1 MATNRQIPNCKVGLQ
16 HNIGL
21 GGAAVV
27 GIYRLGFPEKFKPF
41 PKDKANPAIDS
52 DTLKLHTPAPA
63 AGGAAG
69 GADLKSAKV
78 FDGLKAKI
86 AADPTLVSKVN
97 AVYKFDVKGPNGGIT
112 SWIVDLKNGSGSVTQ
127 VSNTSDNNNT
137 YIVLWLV
144 WREKGIEN
152 QWFNWFQTN
161 RYYWLIITLLS
172 LNSRYSP

>member
-41 PKDKANPAIDS
+41 PKDKPNPAIDS
-52 DTLKLHTPAPA
+52 DTLKLHAPAPA
-63 AGGAAG
+63 AAG
-69 GADLKSAKV
+69 NAADLKSAKV
-78 FDGLKAKI
+78 FEGLKAKI

-127 VSNTSDNNNT
+127 VS
-137 YIVLWLV
+137 I
-144 WREKGIEN
+144 
-152 QWFNWFQTN
+152 
-161 RYYWLIITLLS
+161 
-172 LNSRYSP
+172 

>member
-1 MATNRQIPNCKVGLQ
+1 MATNRQVPNCKVGLQ

-41 PKDKANPAIDS
+41 PKDKPNPAIDS

-63 AGGAAG
+63 AAG
-69 GADLKSAKV
+69 GNASDLKSAKV

-97 AVYKFDVKGPNGGIT
+97 AVYKFDVKGPNGAIT

-127 VSNTSDNNNT
+127 VSIT
-137 YIVLWLV
+137 YISLYLYIIEC
-144 WREKGIEN
+144 EKNVGFELMIFIGFKPIVTTDSTLFTFKYAIE
-152 QWFNWFQTN
+152 
-161 RYYWLIITLLS
+161 YEL
-172 LNSRYSP
+172 